1 MIDIKNCR
9 KPQLQETAS
18 IACQGV
24 EGAYSQLAANALFQ
38 NPDLMYMRTFDGV
51 FRAVNNRL
59 CRYGVL
65 PLENSNAGSVT
76 DVYDLMKTNKFFIV
90 RSVKVSISHMLLQ
103 KKKTSIE
110 KIKEIYTHEQAVRQC
125 SKFLEQNN
133 HIKINLFANTAAAAQ
148 FVAESERTDIAA
160 IASANCIQLYNLT
173 ASSKNIQNNNNNYT
187 RFICI
192 SKECEIFDNADKIS
206 LMLSLENKAGAL
218 YEVIKQ
224 FAERNL
230 NLIKLESRPIAD
242 TDFEFMFYFDVQANI
257 ENEGVYDLLLQLK
270 ESTKQLAFLGNYSE
284 IKYTPNFA
292 PVNPIM

>member
-1 MIDIKNCR
+1 MIDVKNCR
-9 KPQLQETAS
+9 KSQLQETSVLTNRAT

-24 EGAYSQLAANALFQ
+24 EGAYSQIAAASLFK
-38 NPDLMYMRTFDGV
+38 NPDIMYMRTFDGV
-51 FRAVNNRL
+51 FRAVNNGL

-76 DVYDLMKTNKFFIV
+76 DVYDLMKTHKFFIM
-90 RSVKVSISHMLLQ
+90 RSVKVTVSHMLLQ
-103 KKKTSIE
+103 KTKMSVE
-110 KIKEIYTHEQAVRQC
+110 KIKEIYTHEQAARQC
-125 SKFLEQNN
+125 SRFLDQND
-133 HIKINLFANTAAAAQ
+133 HIKINFSANTAAAAQ

-160 IASANCIQLYNLT
+160 IASENCIQLYNLT

-192 SKECEIFDNADKIS
+192 SKECEIFDNADRIS

-218 YEVIKQ
+218 YEIIKQ
-224 FAERNL
+224 FAERRL

-257 ENEGVYDLLLQLK
+257 ENEEVYDLLLRMK
-270 ESTKQLAFLGNYSE
+270 ETARQFVFLGNYSE
-284 IKYTPNFA
+284 INSK
-292 PVNPIM
+292 